1 MNLRQSLSY
10 PELIVGDDGA
20 IYYNGKRLSH
30 IKDHGYANKGPMVY
44 YWHEGRVR
52 HVSVMRLVYE
62 AHIKKSLLTK
72 GDYID
77 CIDGDENNTHASNL
91 ENGLRKPSPKRKAR
105 PSEKEP
111 YSTWMNGESELF
123 C

>member
-1 MNLRQSLSY
+1 MNLRQSITY
-10 PELIVGDDGA
+10 PELLVRDDGA
-20 IYYNGKRLSH
+20 IYYNGQRLNH
-30 IKDHGYANKGPMVY
+30 IKDHGYASKGPMVY
-44 YWHEGRVR
+44 YWHDGRVR

-62 AHIKKSLLTK
+62 AHIKKAALNK

-77 CIDGDENNTHASNL
+77 PIDGDENNVQASNL
-91 ENGLRKPSPKRKAR
+91 ENGMRKPSVRTKR
-105 PSEKEP
+105 PCEKET

>member
-1 MNLRQSLSY
+1 MIIRQSISH
-10 PELIVGDDGA
+10 PELLVREDGA
-20 IYYNGKRLSH
+20 IFYNGQRLNH
-30 IKDHGYANKGPMVY
+30 IREHGESTKGPRVY
-44 YWHEGRVR
+44 YWIDGKVKQL
-52 HVSVMRLVYE
+52 SVIRLVYE

-91 ENGLRKPSPKRKAR
+91 ENGCRKPVKRRKAR

-111 YSTWMNGESELF
+111 YSTWMNGESELY